1 MVSAA
6 VSVSLGASPFGDFA
20 AWKSISQAMGVTR
33 VAQPASASASVAKFA
48 IVGVWPLL
56 SGSWMGPPHPPV
68 ERLTKLGTLPA
79 AMLRLSAGP
88 LIAAPS
94 RNCALVH
101 AEATV
106 VISLMVT
113 LAGGLPP
120 STDKNV
126 RAGLSPPALLTAG
139 SPPLAMR

>member
-6 VSVSLGASPFGDFA
+6 VSVSFGASPFGDLA

-33 VAQPASASASVAKFA
+33 VAQPASASASVAKLA

-56 SGSWMGPPHPPV
+56 SESWIVAPQPPV
-68 ERLTKLGTLPA
+68 DRSTKLRTLPA

-88 LIAAPS
+88 LIVAPS

-101 AEATV
+101 TDAIV
-106 VISLMVT
+106 VISLIVT
-113 LAGGLPP
+113 RAGAATP
-120 STDKNV
+120 STVMNAS
-126 RAGLSPPALLTAG
+126 AGLSPAPLWSKST
-139 SPPLAMR
+139 PPLATR